1 MKVDGFADCPPNVW
15 LFGLLGLCLL
25 GLLIIQLWLEMILD
39 LKKKKVIIRFITFK
53 IKYHKDVFK
62 TLIHNR

>member
-1 MKVDGFADCPPNVW
+1 MKVDGFADCPPNFW

-39 LKKKKVIIRFITFK
+39 FFKKSYYK
-53 IKYHKDVFK
+53 IYN
-62 TLIHNR
+62 I